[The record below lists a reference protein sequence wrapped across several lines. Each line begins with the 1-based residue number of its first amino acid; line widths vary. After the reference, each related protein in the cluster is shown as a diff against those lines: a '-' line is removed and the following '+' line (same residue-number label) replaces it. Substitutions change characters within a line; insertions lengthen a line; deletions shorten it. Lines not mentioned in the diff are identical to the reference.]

1 MPCISQLHV
10 LPALRKQMKNGT
22 PFAAKSWWIHLG
34 PVVQTSQVR
43 VSQITKGKDFSIVHP
58 MEIDNPLVPM
68 VGQLPV
74 SIHSASKEAY
84 GFDDEISQHGGCGC
98 GPCHEEESLPADL
111 WMPEE
116 GLHVC
121 FQVGPS

>member
-1 MPCISQLHV
+1 
-10 LPALRKQMKNGT
+10 
-22 PFAAKSWWIHLG
+22 
-34 PVVQTSQVR
+34 
-43 VSQITKGKDFSIVHP
+43 

-84 GFDDEISQHGGCGC
+84 GLDDEISQHGGCGC
-98 GPCHEEESLPADL
+98 GPCHEEEESLPADL